1 MEGGSRRA
9 RVRFDEQGFAEDV
22 ARLSPAGRE
31 ACSRARDEFERG
43 GVPLDRLR
51 ACAVAH
57 PSGTSLPGCL
67 KVYVPDWE
75 GRWRIVFQIAV
86 DDGGPMLSFLAAG
99 VGHQPRGARA
109 PNAYQLAHHRLH
121 GGWPRRAS

>member
-1 MEGGSRRA
+1 MPAGSGRA
-9 RVRFDEQGFAEDV
+9 RARFDEQAFAEDL
-22 ARLSPAGRE
+22 ARLSAPGQD
-31 ACSRARDEFERG
+31 ACRRARERFERD
-43 GVPLDRLR
+43 GVPVDLLR
-51 ACAVAH
+51 ACQEEH
-57 PSGTSLPGCL
+57 PTGTSLPGCL

-86 DDGGPMLSFLAAG
+86 DDSGPMLSYLAAG

-121 GGWPRRAS
+121 GRWPRRAS